1 MFFDQQ
7 LETEWNLVSI
17 QNERPEIYF
26 INTEFE
32 WIKFL
37 PAMLKIYYVPC
48 FIFTFLNIKKI
59 YTPLFIYTLLTF
71 LLT

>member
-1 MFFDQQ
+1 MRDQK
-7 LETEWNLVSI
+7 
-17 QNERPEIYF
+17 IYF

-48 FIFTFLNIKKI
+48 FIFTFLNIKKN

>member
-1 MFFDQQ
+1 MRDQK
-7 LETEWNLVSI
+7 
-17 QNERPEIYF
+17 IYF

-48 FIFTFLNIKKI
+48 FIFTFLNIKKNLYSII
-59 YTPLFIYTLLTF
+59 YLYITDIFANLVET
-71 LLT
+71 

>member
-1 MFFDQQ
+1 MRDQK
-7 LETEWNLVSI
+7 
-17 QNERPEIYF
+17 IYF

-48 FIFTFLNIKKI
+48 FIFTFLNIKKKLYSII
-59 YTPLFIYTLLTF
+59 YLYITDIFANLVET
-71 LLT
+71 